1 MVIKA
6 KEGRGV
12 DRGKTLD
19 IVVNQSLA
27 EIPRIN
33 IFTHP
38 LQTSTGKHCHHHLY
52 GQLCTV
58 NNMHIQIR
66 ESTLIL
72 EINNEELHMSER
84 TIVPRRVISI
94 SSNTNVCQTNQNSQ
108 FKLSIHFQNS
118 TPHLQQTITKER
130 YVIYEQPFKSPSS
143 SPKERKHCKRHN
155 GPRILTQ
162 KIDT

>member
-1 MVIKA
+1 MQYGDKG
-6 KEGRGV
+6 KGGEGV

-72 EINNEELHMSER
+72 EINNEELHTSER
-84 TIVPRRVISI
+84 TIDPRMVIF
-94 SSNTNVCQTNQNSQ
+94 TAWQTKKGQEN
-108 FKLSIHFQNS
+108 KPPPPWH
-118 TPHLQQTITKER
+118 
-130 YVIYEQPFKSPSS
+130 QP
-143 SPKERKHCKRHN
+143 
-155 GPRILTQ
+155 
-162 KIDT
+162 

>member
-38 LQTSTGKHCHHHLY
+38 VQTSAGKHCHCHLY
-52 GQLCTV
+52 RQLYTV
-58 NNMHIQIR
+58 
-66 ESTLIL
+66 
-72 EINNEELHMSER
+72 INSNIPVRVSITHVG
-84 TIVPRRVISI
+84 TIVP
-94 SSNTNVCQTNQNSQ
+94 QTVLV
-108 FKLSIHFQNS
+108 F
-118 TPHLQQTITKER
+118 E
-130 YVIYEQPFKSPSS
+130 KSF
-143 SPKERKHCKRHN
+143 
-155 GPRILTQ
+155 
-162 KIDT
+162 